1 MTSYSGSKNAECDLG
16 GGGILLEAVGSRSA
30 KATVWSF
37 WPSRFS
43 SSWTD
48 LSEAFDELVELQ
60 VVSCISLT
68 SVSYASV
75 AGCDFSD
82 GSILFVVPAGS
93 RLLPVVS

>member
-1 MTSYSGSKNAECDLG
+1 VISYSGSENADCDCG

-30 KATVWSF
+30 KATVWSL
-37 WPSRFS
+37 WPSDLS
-43 SSWTD
+43 STRID
-48 LSEAFDELVELQ
+48 LSEALEELVELQ

-82 GSILFVVPAGS
+82 GSILLYQPTQTIV
-93 RLLPVVS
+93 